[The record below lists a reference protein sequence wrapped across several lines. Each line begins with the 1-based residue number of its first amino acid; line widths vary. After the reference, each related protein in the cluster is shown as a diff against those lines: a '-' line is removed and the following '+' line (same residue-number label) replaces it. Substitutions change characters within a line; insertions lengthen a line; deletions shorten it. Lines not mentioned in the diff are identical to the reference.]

1 MNVGDLLKRTG
12 LVAGVAAG
20 VVGAVYAGGRAVV
33 ARLRHGDDPDTDA
46 TLLPLIDATE
56 LIESHDGGLLYT
68 ISRGEGTPIVFAH
81 GVTLSSRVWAKQ
93 FDSIPDAGFRA
104 VAFDSRGHG
113 ESTIGE
119 SGHSVDNLADDVRSV
134 LEALDLRD
142 VILVGHSMGGMAV
155 QAFVIRHPDI
165 ARERVRG
172 LVLQST
178 AARNLV
184 SDARRVRGLAE
195 RATSFAPDLG
205 ALMRQRNLGFLL
217 ARIGFGN
224 DPHASHVEATR
235 QMLGACSQ
243 ETIRDAG
250 KALLALDL
258 TGGLPSIKLPTLVL
272 VGTADA
278 LTPPRD
284 SRQIAELIPG
294 ARLIEFKG
302 AGHML
307 MYERTEEIDAL
318 IVEFARECLA
328 ARPAPT
334 IEPPN
339 GALPPVAEPTETPES
354 STAASAG

>member
-1 MNVGDLLKRTG
+1 M
-12 LVAGVAAG
+12 
-20 VVGAVYAGGRAVV
+20 
-33 ARLRHGDDPDTDA
+33 ARLRHGDDPDTDSS
-46 TLLPLIDATE
+46 LLPLIDATE

-93 FDSIPDAGFRA
+93 FDAIPDAGFRA

-134 LEALDLRD
+134 LEALDLHD
-142 VILVGHSMGGMAV
+142 AILVGHSMGGMAV
-155 QAFVIRHPDI
+155 QAFVIRHPDV
-165 ARERVRG
+165 AHERVRG

-243 ETIRDAG
+243 DTIRDAG

-258 TGGLPSIKLPTLVL
+258 TGGLPSIELPTLVL
-272 VGTADA
+272 VGTADTLDA
-278 LTPPRD
+278 AARRASDRRVDPGCAADRVQGRGPHAHVRAH
-284 SRQIAELIPG
+284 RG
-294 ARLIEFKG
+294 ARRADRRVRPRVPG
-302 AGHML
+302 RAPDTGSRVT
-307 MYERTEEIDAL
+307 ERRST
-318 IVEFARECLA
+318 
-328 ARPAPT
+328 
-334 IEPPN
+334 
-339 GALPPVAEPTETPES
+339 PVAEPTETPES